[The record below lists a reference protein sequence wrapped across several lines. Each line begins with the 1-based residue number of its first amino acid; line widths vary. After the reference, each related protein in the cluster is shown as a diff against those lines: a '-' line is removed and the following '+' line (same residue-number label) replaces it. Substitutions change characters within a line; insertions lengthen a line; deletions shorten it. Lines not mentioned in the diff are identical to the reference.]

1 MMLMVRLSPWLIP
14 VVHIALMSSVYCTV
28 LISFERYVRICYLCQ
43 LIESKLV
50 TRKLLRWYK
59 VGLVFFPVLFYLPK
73 FFEVRWDYATVYY
86 NKTVDCS
93 AVIYGVS

>member
-1 MMLMVRLSPWLIP
+1 MIGGRLSQWLIP

-50 TRKLLRWYK
+50 TKKLLRFYK
-59 VGLVFFPVLFYLPK
+59 AAVVLFPVLFYLPK
-73 FFEVRWDYATVYY
+73 FFEVRWDYTTVYY

-93 AVIYGVS
+93 AVIYGVR